1 MNTHA
6 DRPPTSGS
14 PLLAGIRVLDFG
26 RYVAGPYCATL
37 LGFLGAEV
45 IRIER
50 REGGED
56 RFIAPVAA
64 GGEGAVFFQMSCNK
78 KSMTLDPANAG
89 AREVIR
95 RLVSTAD
102 VVIANLPAQQLRT
115 FGIDYPTLSA
125 IRPDIILTTQSSFGD
140 LGPQAHRGG
149 FDGVGQAM
157 SGAMYISGVPGAPVK
172 AAAPY
177 VDFATAVLS
186 ALGTLAALMH
196 RERTGEGQEVKGTL
210 LGTALAVFGSHLAE
224 QGATGIGRVGTGN
237 RVQTSAPSDV
247 FATLDG
253 HVLTHVVGNGLF
265 KRWARLMGE
274 ESLWTEDPRFKTD
287 QSRGDHSEAILARMA
302 AWCAVRTSAE
312 AIAGLDAAGLPA
324 GPVYTPQ
331 QALDD
336 AQVAAMGFL
345 HAVEGYPGLAR
356 PVPVSGLPVGLGR
369 TQVSAPNRPP
379 TLGEHT
385 ESILTELGY
394 STGEI
399 TDLKALKV
407 I

>member
-1 MNTHA
+1 
-6 DRPPTSGS
+6 
-14 PLLAGIRVLDFG
+14 
-26 RYVAGPYCATL
+26 
-37 LGFLGAEV
+37 
-45 IRIER
+45 
-50 REGGED
+50 
-56 RFIAPVAA
+56 
-64 GGEGAVFFQMSCNK
+64 
-78 KSMTLDPANAG
+78 
-89 AREVIR
+89 
-95 RLVSTAD
+95 
-102 VVIANLPAQQLRT
+102 
-115 FGIDYPTLSA
+115 
-125 IRPDIILTTQSSFGD
+125 
-140 LGPQAHRGG
+140 
-149 FDGVGQAM
+149 
-157 SGAMYISGVPGAPVK
+157 
-172 AAAPY
+172 
-177 VDFATAVLS
+177 
-186 ALGTLAALMH
+186 
-196 RERTGEGQEVKGTL
+196 
-210 LGTALAVFGSHLAE
+210 
-224 QGATGIGRVGTGN
+224 
-237 RVQTSAPSDV
+237 VQTSAPSDV